1 MVKISVI
8 IPCYNQEEFI
18 GETLDSVL
26 AQTFSDYEIIIVN
39 DGSADNSPKIINGYR
54 DNYPDKIKIVNQEN
68 CGLPAARNAG
78 IREAQGEYIFP
89 LDGDDKISS
98 DCLQSLYDAIQTK
111 RADVVF
117 SKVVLF
123 GQLSGLFILKNPTK
137 YNMVYS
143 NCVVCSSLYKKEDW
157 LRFGGYD
164 ENMRNGLEDWDFWLN
179 FIEAG
184 KKFYKVKKELLFYRI
199 ENNFVTNM
207 ARENEEKITEYIF
220 AKHSALKKYKERA
233 IKFRWLYRNK
243 MFTNGVIR
251 TKILGIPVYYN
262 RSFNA

>member
-8 IPCYNQEEFI
+8 IPCYNQENFI
-18 GETLDSVL
+18 AETLNSVL

-98 DCLQSLYDAIQTK
+98 DCLQSLYDAMQTK

-117 SKVVLF
+117 SKVVFF
-123 GQLSGLFILKNPTK
+123 GARSGVFLLKNPTK
-137 YNMVYS
+137 YNMVFG
-143 NCVVCSSLYKKEDW
+143 NCVVCSALYKKNDW
-157 LRFGGYD
+157 QDFGGYD
-164 ENMRNGLEDWDFWLN
+164 ESMRRGFEDWEFWLN
-179 FIEAG
+179 FIETN
-184 KKFYKVKKELLFYRI
+184 KKFYKVQKELFFYRMGI
-199 ENNFVTNM
+199 NSLSVLTHKNQ
-207 ARENEEKITEYIF
+207 EEIADYIF
-220 AKHSALKKYKERA
+220 SKHSALKKYREKA
-233 IKFRWLYRNK
+233 KKYRWLWRTSMPK
-243 MFTNGVIR
+243 SGVII
-251 TKILGIPVYYN
+251 TKLLGIPVYFN
-262 RSFNA
+262 RKFNA